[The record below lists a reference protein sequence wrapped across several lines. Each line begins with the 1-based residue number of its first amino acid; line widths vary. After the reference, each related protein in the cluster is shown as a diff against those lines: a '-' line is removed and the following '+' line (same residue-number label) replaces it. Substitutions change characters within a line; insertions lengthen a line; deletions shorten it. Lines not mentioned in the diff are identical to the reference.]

1 MIANTPWR
9 TLPSDKSKHYIDKD
23 VLKAEVQKCID
34 NNRQCSDELGN
45 SFNMIVE
52 NMLNSSNF
60 RSYSDDWKDEMRSFA
75 HQKLMKSMKSVDPA
89 KCKNIFNYYSRIT
102 WLAFITRIQ

>member
-23 VLKAEVQKCID
+23 LLSAEVQKCID
-34 NNRQCSDELGN
+34 NNRQCSDELGK
-45 SFNMIVE
+45 SFNLIVE

-60 RSYSDDWKDEMRSFA
+60 RIYSDDWKDEMRSFA
-75 HQKLMKSMKSVDPA
+75 H
-89 KCKNIFNYYSRIT
+89 
-102 WLAFITRIQ
+102 